1 MGSRDYKLGYEFN
14 AKTGSFQRAVGQ
26 MTSSLD
32 KIKKQVNLLG
42 FNAAFD
48 IAGKIM
54 NSTRAVAQ
62 FTMECVK
69 LAAQAEGISQAFA
82 KIGNEQYLN
91 DLREA
96 TRGAVSDISL
106 MKAAVQANNLKIPLE
121 QLATFLE
128 FAGDRA
134 LNTGEDFDFLVDSIV
149 KGLGRKSVLILDN
162 LGLSVAEINE
172 EVAKTGD
179 FFTGA
184 ANVIDRE
191 MKKAGVTL
199 DTTTTKIN
207 RMEVSVNN
215 LKLAWG
221 NYLNQSSLVENLMKD
236 LTTRFEMFANKDLSL
251 WEKLNGSPN
260 EYREWKRRKDE
271 VEKFFPKLSNMT
283 MKWQSPFSVPE
294 KEVTTIESLKNE
306 ITQLK
311 TSYEQLNIE
320 DTKGLKI
327 IKDKIDAKEKLL
339 KTLTDEKKTQSD
351 ILKDLKENNK
361 LSNSQG
367 YETLGY
373 GYKKEMPG
381 FGNLKLNMPKH
392 LNFTSPG
399 LRPYKGMDEETIK
412 AILDENKIA
421 ENMEMVQGLV
431 GQLNNSFTNLFYNV
445 GSGWK
450 GMIDSMLNSFRML
463 VAQIASK
470 AIIFAILN
478 VLSGGTGGIAKGASG
493 LISGGFKSFLGFAGG
508 TNFAPGGMSLV
519 GERGPELVN
528 LPRGSQ
534 VIPNNR
540 IGSSGDILITKLTGS
555 QIDIILKRHYK
566 GIAVAT

>member
-106 MKAAVQANNLKIPLE
+106 MKAAVQANNFKIPLE
-121 QLATFLE
+121 QLATFLQ

-134 LNTGEDFDFLVDSIV
+134 LNTGEDFDFLVESIV

-294 KEVTTIESLKNE
+294 KEAAATKEVVKQE
-306 ITQLK
+306 I
-311 TSYEQLNIE
+311 S
-320 DTKGLKI
+320 
-327 IKDKIDAKEKLL
+327 LL
-339 KTLTDEKKTQSD
+339 KEA
-351 ILKDLKENNK
+351 NR

-381 FGNLKLNMPKH
+381 SGNLKLNMPKH

-399 LRPYKGMDEETIK
+399 IRPYGGMDKDTIK

-463 VAQIASK
+463 VAEIASK

-540 IGSSGDILITKLTGS
+540 LGGSGDILITKVTGS